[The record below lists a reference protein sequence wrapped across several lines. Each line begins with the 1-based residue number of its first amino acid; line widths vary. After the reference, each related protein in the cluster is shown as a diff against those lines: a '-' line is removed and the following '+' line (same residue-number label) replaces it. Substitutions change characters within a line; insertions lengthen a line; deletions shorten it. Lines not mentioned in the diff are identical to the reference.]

1 MIDSILL
8 GSIRRENEN
17 ALEQLINK
25 YYAYVC
31 VVIINATENRLTRE
45 DVEET
50 ASDVFLALWE
60 SADKVQKVKPWLG
73 ATARYKARNK
83 TREIRY
89 EMPLDDE
96 IISDCSGTLEDAIIS
111 DEEKAA
117 VKSAILA
124 MEPPDR
130 EIFLRH
136 YYGSQT
142 TAIIGV
148 ETGMS
153 ESAVKQRLVRGRE
166 KLRPVLEQEVFGE

>member
-8 GSIRRENEN
+8 GAIRRENEN

-31 VVIINATENRLTRE
+31 VAIINATGNRLTRE

-60 SADKVQKVKPWLG
+60 SADKVQKVKSWLG

-83 TREIRY
+83 TRKIR
-89 EMPLDDE
+89 EELPLDDD
-96 IISDCSGTLEDAIIS
+96 IIADDLDSLDDAIIADS
-111 DEEKAA
+111 EKAA

-124 MEPPDR
+124 MEPPNR

-142 TAIIGV
+142 TAVIGD
-148 ETGMS
+148 EMGLS

-166 KLRPVLEQEVFGE
+166 KLRLILEEEGFGK

>member
-8 GSIRRENEN
+8 GSIRRKNEN

-31 VVIINATENRLTRE
+31 VVIINATNNRLTRE

-60 SADKVQKVKPWLG
+60 GADKVQKVKSWLG
-73 ATARYKARNK
+73 ATTRYKALNK
-83 TREIRY
+83 TREIRD
-89 EMPLDDE
+89 ELPLDDE
-96 IISDCSGTLEDAIIS
+96 IVADDSGTLEDTIIS
-111 DEEKAA
+111 DSEKAA
-117 VKSAILA
+117 VKSAIHS
-124 MEPPDR
+124 MESPDR

-142 TAIIGV
+142 TAMIGK
-148 ETGMS
+148 EIGMT
-153 ESAVKQRLVRGRE
+153 ESAIKQRLARGRG
-166 KLRPVLEQEVFGE
+166 KLRLILEQEVIGK